1 MKQGLMIFM
10 AIGVI
15 GIYVLM
21 GFMKKVQ
28 TSDSLAT
35 PDVMLAEADKKHYR
49 KDAIG
54 QTVLAFSGE
63 SYREKFDIWKR
74 SPLHAEFM
82 NLFPNFMAMKDFAK
96 DRILDLAFEEKL
108 SKKIDAIETEYFS
121 GKISDMQAKEK
132 LDNY

>member
-1 MKQGLMIFM
+1 MKQGLIIFL

-28 TSDSLAT
+28 TTDNLSTTETRL
-35 PDVMLAEADKKHYR
+35 VEADKKHYR
-49 KDAIG
+49 QDAIG
-54 QTVLAFSGE
+54 QTVLVFGGE

-74 SPLHAEFM
+74 SPLHLQFM
-82 NLFPNFMAMKDFAK
+82 ELFPNFMAMKDFAK
-96 DRILDLAFEEKL
+96 DRILDSVFQEELA
-108 SKKIDAIETEYFS
+108 KKIDAIETEYFS

-132 LDNY
+132 LDNP

>member
-1 MKQGLMIFM
+1 VNQGLMIFM

-28 TSDSLAT
+28 STDNLSTTETRL
-35 PDVMLAEADKKHYR
+35 VKADKKHYR
-49 KDAIG
+49 QDAIG
-54 QTVLAFSGE
+54 QTVLVFGGE
-63 SYREKFDIWKR
+63 SYQEKFEIWKR
-74 SPLHAEFM
+74 SPLHGEFM
-82 NLFPNFMAMKDFAK
+82 DLFPNFMAMQDFAK
-96 DRILDLAFEEKL
+96 DRILDPVFQKELA
-108 SKKIDAIETEYFS
+108 KKIDIIETEYFS